1 MECGY
6 CGWSKRVECDGP
18 LAKINLAPSSH
29 CTALIIQINT
39 RLGQYCEWNI
49 MNVPPTSFRIFIHF
63 DWDDGTLIIMLQ
75 WLPARRSGQAAGNE
89 PECCI
94 YMKRWKWLRS
104 LYPWI
109 MIFTSRINYCT
120 KVSYQQQTD
129 WLCFTNTTLNN
140 YYHGDVSAATEW
152 SRQMSAGQCR
162 WWCIITSLYPVLS
175 VLKLVALSTSYPKL
189 WDSNMVNYF

>member
-1 MECGY
+1 
-6 CGWSKRVECDGP
+6 
-18 LAKINLAPSSH
+18 
-29 CTALIIQINT
+29 
-39 RLGQYCEWNI
+39 

-75 WLPARRSGQAAGNE
+75 WLPVRSSGQAAGNE

-175 VLKLVALSTSYPKL
+175 VLKLVGSTLHPIL
-189 WDSNMVNYF
+189 GWEIPTW